1 MINNLLIIE
10 IGKQV
15 ILNTQENSRFS
26 LAIFFDKLDI
36 KSFRIVVNKV
46 FSNKIELKSINFF
59 H

>member
-1 MINNLLIIE
+1 MINKLLIIE